1 MNILLIKQTSLVCDG
16 IFGLLKRHFPNSQLT
31 LCNQND
37 QEKAYKYGERANLII
52 IDIKMDLDIQE
63 LIDHFQE
70 RNKRVIVWIEDLR
83 DRQLP
88 EIFKMDLSGYIY
100 YEIDEETLIRAINQ
114 VYADERFFHSQLSG
128 RLLDIY
134 IQSQSNNVDP
144 PYDLLSEREWE
155 VLQLLSK
162 GYSNIKIAN
171 ELFLSDKTVKNYVS
185 SILHKLD
192 VPDRTSAVLYALRKR
207 WVNL

>member
-1 MNILLIKQTSLVCDG
+1 MNILLIKQSSLVCDG
-16 IFGLLKRHFPNSQLT
+16 IFGLLNRHFPNSQLK

-37 QEKAYKYGERANLII
+37 QEKAYEYGEQANLII
-52 IDIKMDLDIQE
+52 IDIKMDLDIQQ
-63 LIDHFQE
+63 LIDHFQAK
-70 RNKRVIVWIEDLR
+70 NKRIIAWIENLR
-83 DRQLP
+83 DRQLSD
-88 EIFKMDLSGYIY
+88 IFKKDLSGYIY
-100 YEIDEETLIRAINQ
+100 YEIDEETLIMAINQ
-114 VYADERFFHSQLSG
+114 VYAGGRFFHSQLSG

-134 IQSQSNNVDP
+134 IQSQSEQIDP
-144 PYDLLSEREWE
+144 PHGLMSEREWE

-185 SILHKLD
+185 SILQKLD
-192 VPDRTSAVLYALRKR
+192 VPDRTNAVLYALRKR

>member
-1 MNILLIKQTSLVCDG
+1 MNILLIKQSSLVCDG
-16 IFGLLKRHFPNSQLT
+16 IFGLLKRHFPNSKLT
-31 LCNQND
+31 LCNKND
-37 QEKAYKYGERANLII
+37 QAEIYRYGEEANLII
-52 IDIKMDLDIQE
+52 IDIKMDTDVQQV
-63 LIDHFQE
+63 IDHFQAKD
-70 RNKRVIVWIEDLR
+70 KRVIAWIEDLR

-88 EIFKMDLSGYIY
+88 EVFKMDLSGYIY
-100 YEIDEETLIRAINQ
+100 YEIDEETLIKAINQ
-114 VYADERFFHSQLSG
+114 VYADQRFFHSQLSN

-134 IQSQSNNVDP
+134 IQSQSDQVDP
-144 PYDLLSEREWE
+144 PRDLMSEREWE

-207 WVNL
+207 WVSL